1 ITEFAGRARGRLS
14 IVGIGPGQH
23 SWRTPE
29 ASQLIADAE
38 ELVGYGLYIDLLGP
52 LAYGKTRSD
61 FPLGG
66 EEDRCRYAL
75 EQAAKGKN

>member
-1 ITEFAGRARGRLS
+1 M
-14 IVGIGPGQH
+14 GIGPGQH